1 MMLCAAL
8 FIGIGYYAV
17 NGTNP
22 PPPPPPKVDII
33 GPIENHIDQLSKQL
47 YSEDS
52 CKIISANIEDA
63 ALDNTKKQNLKE
75 QLDRAILLS
84 LIKTYNHY
92 KSIDCGN
99 LQNRKVYFSKLLVQ
113 FKQYTGEKTE
123 VNRCKA
129 DYANI
134 SAFKNLQNKILA
146 LKKKQYDEVAI
157 SAIKSEI
164 NTLHARIGGCLSQEK
179 DSYNDQLLDFFGK
192 HRKYEDLKKN
202 PKLVVYIDPCATF
215 AGYSYYLAQ
224 FKCQ

>member
-22 PPPPPPKVDII
+22 PPPLPPPADII
-33 GPIENHIDQLSKQL
+33 RPIENHIDQLSKQL

-99 LQNRKVYFSKLLVQ
+99 LQNRKVYYSKLLVQ
-113 FKQYTGEKTE
+113 FKQYPGEKTE

-164 NTLHARIGGCLSQEK
+164 NTLHARIGGCLSQGKASYFGQLSDFANKEK
-179 DSYNDQLLDFFGK
+179 QYQDYTANPNNYKRLDK
-192 HRKYEDLKKN
+192 
-202 PKLVVYIDPCATF
+202 CATF
-215 AGYSYYLAQ
+215 AGYSFYLAQ
-224 FKCQ
+224 FNCP